1 MPSIYSMST
10 LQLAYSWLTAYTGSK
25 LRRRSSTDIEAEP
38 FTGAVDELS
47 CQKIRKLGNGI
58 SSPCPLRIMSASCP
72 HHVRII
78 SASYP
83 HHTRIIPASYPHHVR
98 IISAS
103 YPHHIIQ
110 KEVTPFISHSLGISH
125 PKSLHTTTSNPIPS
139 HLHTCTPLHTST
151 ARARAFTTTNLH
163 FLLTTTYPHQ
173 LTYAACTLAFFL
185 LPFHIPSALTWDV
198 DEGIHPV
205 PTSPLAM
212 RSPHRAVCALTTAC
226 GTCSTHAAHVQHTR
240 KHTCSTHAAHVQHTR
255 KHTCSTHASTHGAH
269 TQAHMQHTCSTHA
282 STHAAHMEYRWSAL
296 SCVVAKRWPSG
307 ASVRRGALFRG
318 ALLLSTIFCSF
329 C

>member
-72 HHVRII
+72 HHIRII
-78 SASYP
+78 S
-83 HHTRIIPASYPHHVR
+83 ASYPHHVR

-151 ARARAFTTTNLH
+151 ACARAFTTTNLH
-163 FLLTTTYPHQ
+163 FLLTSSSP
-173 LTYAACTLAFFL
+173 L
-185 LPFHIPSALTWDV
+185 HIPINSRMQHAHWPFFAPLPHTFRTHLGCGRGYPSGAHFAARNAKSASRGVRV
-198 DEGIHPV
+198 DNGLRH
-205 PTSPLAM
+205 M
-212 RSPHRAVCALTTAC
+212 
-226 GTCSTHAAHVQHTR
+226 Q
-240 KHTCSTHAAHVQHTR
+240 HTCSTRA
-255 KHTCSTHASTHGAH
+255 AH
-269 TQAHMQHTCSTHA
+269 TQAHMQHTCKHTRSTHA
-282 STHAAHMEYRWSAL
+282 STHAAHMQHTCSTHAAHMQHTWSTDGAHFL
-296 SCVVAKRWPSG
+296 VWWLAVAKRRKCSP
-307 ASVRRGALFRG
+307 RRSLSRRATTKYY
-318 ALLLSTIFCSF
+318 LL
-329 C
+329 